1 MGFLGRYCAAGGG
14 AVIDV
19 DGGGRGRV
27 VGWCGGVVVW
37 WCGGVVVWWTM
48 AMGGRTRL
56 VAR

>member
-14 AVIDV
+14 AVIDG

-27 VGWCGGVVVW
+27 VG